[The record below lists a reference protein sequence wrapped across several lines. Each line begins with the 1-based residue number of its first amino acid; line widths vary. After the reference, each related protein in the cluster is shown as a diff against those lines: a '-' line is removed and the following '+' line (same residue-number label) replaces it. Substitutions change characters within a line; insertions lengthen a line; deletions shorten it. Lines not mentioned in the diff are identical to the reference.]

1 MCTAWCTGTHVS
13 TGAVADG
20 EAPQRVGLGAP
31 QREAPAAWQTL
42 LVAANSA
49 TRQDHDATC
58 VWALAKASSSS
69 QNCVH
74 VDEPSQ
80 GVISTHAGAV
90 FSVGRVGAGE
100 WALRTA
106 CSAGLC
112 MRLCACALC
121 DSCRAED
128 QAQIYYPI
136 LRTELSREYGL
147 FRRRSV

>member
-1 MCTAWCTGTHVS
+1 MQFTLIWKAYLHMQSTVQTTAVLYTESYRPDFVYATSRTMMLPLQAYRAGWGDLCVQPRRLR
-13 TGAVADG
+13 A
-20 EAPQRVGLGAP
+20 GLFT
-31 QREAPAAWQTL
+31 PAE
-42 LVAANSA
+42 NS
-49 TRQDHDATC
+49 
-58 VWALAKASSSS
+58 
-69 QNCVH
+69 
-74 VDEPSQ
+74 
-80 GVISTHAGAV
+80 ISRDMFTIGGGSVCAGGW
-90 FSVGRVGAGE
+90 SR
-100 WALRTA
+100 ALRTA